1 MEFDRELYQRTFS
14 RLKASP
20 EKIQE
25 VIHMTENR
33 KIKKTAR
40 RALAAVAVTALAAL
54 TAMGQ
59 RRHRRAAVR
68 PHGVLHPVG
77 GRADRR
83 DGV

>member
-40 RALAAVAVTALAAL
+40 RALAAVEI
-54 TAMGQ
+54 
-59 RRHRRAAVR
+59 
-68 PHGVLHPVG
+68 
-77 GRADRR
+77 GRAH
-83 DGV
+83 V